1 MRNEN
6 WKLLWN
12 WPHYRV
18 MILSRVTWVLKLGR
32 TNNLLK
38 DENIFYWT
46 ITLWSASQG
55 KWISILELTS
65 NQVTSSSSKLL
76 SNPCLWILLSSTL
89 VAPPKLC
96 QSTKVTWLL
105 SRARAFFRILITF
118 YVGSVVVWLVCT
130 MFKGKYF
137 KFWSLYSARKIWKRI
152 IRESGKSWSLET
164 WVSLKFLSNQ
174 EFLV

>member
-6 WKLLWN
+6 WKLLWH

-32 TNNLLK
+32 KNNLLK

-89 VAPPKLC
+89 AAPTNFPRAQKSSGCSASLHPPATSSGLERGGWNITHTTLSKVAPVV
-96 QSTKVTWLL
+96 SDF
-105 SRARAFFRILITF
+105 SFFYRTQVRRGFDHWVAIF
-118 YVGSVVVWLVCT
+118 VCT
-130 MFKGKYF
+130 
-137 KFWSLYSARKIWKRI
+137 
-152 IRESGKSWSLET
+152 
-164 WVSLKFLSNQ
+164 
-174 EFLV
+174 